1 MPDQYS
7 NTRRA
12 EPVISDLYSEY
23 RNCDRWA
30 IIVGISRYR
39 YQGWN
44 LRYADR
50 DAEELYNLLLTPSG
64 GNFKKE
70 FICKLTNEEA
80 TTGNITRALRA
91 FLKKPAREDL
101 VVIYF
106 ACHGTPDF
114 DRPSNVYLLTH
125 DTAPDDIAGTALPMR
140 EIDLSLKE
148 NLHAEKVIVLADTCH
163 SAAIG
168 GGIGRRAVDDS
179 TFVNRYLQEV
189 SRARGGIA
197 LLTSAEATEVSF
209 EDARWGGGHGVF
221 THYLLE
227 GMRGAAD
234 RDGNGIVT
242 VGELF
247 EYVRDNVKRATD
259 YRQHPLIG
267 ANAYDRNLPMAIVPG
282 GDSVVKENLNQL
294 EKLKDKPLSARES
307 LKITSNDTDINFLL
321 TETLSDSRGTIWS
334 CAISPNGRLIA
345 ASSGPIP
352 GGIQLGGITLSGG
365 SDNTIRIWDI
375 ESSKLIHSISGYGSD
390 FPSLAFGSTSNE
402 LILAGGSGDNTIKLW
417 DVKTWREVRV
427 IPGHSGWIDVV
438 AFAPSGAIL
447 ASGSS
452 DETIKIWD
460 VKAGHELITLPG
472 HKGLVDSI
480 AFSADGAILASG
492 CGDNTIRLW
501 DVKTGQLLHTLSGHT
516 DSVRAVAFSSSGQIL
531 ASGSNDKTIK
541 LWHLETK
548 KELRTL
554 YGHSKEVQSVA
565 FMPNRSVLASGS
577 WDNTIRLW
585 DIDSGKC
592 LNTLSGHNDVI
603 YSIAFSP
610 DGQILVSGSADTSVK
625 IWRC

>member
-1 MPDQYS
+1 MPHQYS

-12 EPVISDLYSEY
+12 EPILSELELYSEY

-70 FICKLTNEEA
+70 FICKLTNEQA

-114 DRPSNVYLLTH
+114 DRPGNVYLLTH

-168 GGIGRRAVDDS
+168 GGIGGRNAVDDS

-247 EYVRDNVKRATD
+247 EYVRDNVKRETD

-267 ANAYDRNLPMAIVPG
+267 ANAYDRNLPMAIAS
-282 GDSVVKENLNQL
+282 DANLSQSVENPDLPSPPKKENYDRLRQTPISENVVNL
-294 EKLKDKPLSARES
+294 EH
-307 LKITSNDTDINFLL
+307 LL
-321 TETLSDSRGTIWS
+321 TQFLQKWNKYFFN
-334 CAISPNGRLIA
+334 A
-345 ASSGPIP
+345 
-352 GGIQLGGITLSGG
+352 
-365 SDNTIRIWDI
+365 IRILNFG
-375 ESSKLIHSISGYGSD
+375 KQTGFQD
-390 FPSLAFGSTSNE
+390 FKNYS
-402 LILAGGSGDNTIKLW
+402 
-417 DVKTWREVRV
+417 V
-427 IPGHSGWIDVV
+427 
-438 AFAPSGAIL
+438 
-447 ASGSS
+447 
-452 DETIKIWD
+452 DEINI
-460 VKAGHELITLPG
+460 ALQNMH
-472 HKGLVDSI
+472 HKGL
-480 AFSADGAILASG
+480 L
-492 CGDNTIRLW
+492 
-501 DVKTGQLLHTLSGHT
+501 KTKIS
-516 DSVRAVAFSSSGQIL
+516 
-531 ASGSNDKTIK
+531 
-541 LWHLETK
+541 K
-548 KELRTL
+548 KGNVL
-554 YGHSKEVQSVA
+554 YGLRK
-565 FMPNRSVLASGS
+565 
-577 WDNTIRLW
+577 
-585 DIDSGKC
+585 
-592 LNTLSGHNDVI
+592 
-603 YSIAFSP
+603 
-610 DGQILVSGSADTSVK
+610 
-625 IWRC
+625 

>member
-12 EPVISDLYSEY
+12 EPVISELYSQY
-23 RNCDRWA
+23 RDCDRWA
-30 IIVGISRYR
+30 IIVGISRYH

-106 ACHGTPDF
+106 ACHGAPDF
-114 DRPSNVYLLTH
+114 DRPGNVYLLTH

-168 GGIGRRAVDDS
+168 GGIGRRSAVDDS

-247 EYVRDNVKRATD
+247 EYVRDNVKSATEH
-259 YRQHPLIG
+259 RQHPLIG
-267 ANAYDRNLPMAIVPG
+267 ANAYDRSMPVSIVPQTALSNTLR
-282 GDSVVKENLNQL
+282 DEQQAYQESQVKDETNKLSEEAHNRIEQVQESYGVPLQEPHPRNLKL
-294 EKLKDKPLSARES
+294 EKWQLIGLGIVTLIIGVTILYPNFKNIYQQPEVIPTQKPQVIPTPTYVDTQKIKDYKIRIYFNKNRED
-307 LKITSNDTDINFLL
+307 LEKKANKIKELFSTDFRKN
-321 TETLSDSRGTIWS
+321 
-334 CAISPNGRLIA
+334 
-345 ASSGPIP
+345 
-352 GGIQLGGITLSGG
+352 ITLYPQETSFFQKYGFP
-365 SDNTIRIWDI
+365 NRTVNPPANEIRYTPANEDGAKYL
-375 ESSKLIHSISGYGSD
+375 EQTFKEKLPSEQFHSLPI
-390 FPSLAFGSTSNE
+390 GSTS
-402 LILAGGSGDNTIKLW
+402 GKY
-417 DVKTWREVRV
+417 V
-427 IPGHSGWIDVV
+427 
-438 AFAPSGAIL
+438 
-447 ASGSS
+447 
-452 DETIKIWD
+452 
-460 VKAGHELITLPG
+460 
-472 HKGLVDSI
+472 SI
-480 AFSADGAILASG
+480 FLG
-492 CGDNTIRLW
+492 
-501 DVKTGQLLHTLSGHT
+501 
-516 DSVRAVAFSSSGQIL
+516 
-531 ASGSNDKTIK
+531 
-541 LWHLETK
+541 
-548 KELRTL
+548 
-554 YGHSKEVQSVA
+554 
-565 FMPNRSVLASGS
+565 P
-577 WDNTIRLW
+577 
-585 DIDSGKC
+585 
-592 LNTLSGHNDVI
+592 
-603 YSIAFSP
+603 
-610 DGQILVSGSADTSVK
+610 
-625 IWRC
+625 